1 MARSKRDAKINSR
14 TARALLSTR
23 TEPYWTVISRGCA
36 IGYRRGDQ
44 RGNWI
49 VRFRD
54 EVGRQHYSS
63 VGAAD
68 DLRDPDGV
76 TALSF
81 DQAQEKAREFFARK
95 AREMLGGIAPTAER
109 YTVTEAVQDYFD
121 TYVRRGGKAIGRMNS
136 AARTHILPNLG
147 PIVIAKLSR
156 HKIELWLESIVAM
169 RARVR
174 VAKGKTIK
182 FKTETGTE
190 DEKRRRRATANRVLT
205 ILKAAL
211 NCARHAGKVV
221 GDEAWASVKAFR
233 SVDASRLRYL
243 SDDETRKIVNG
254 CDPNFR
260 ALVVAAIMTGCRYG
274 ELVALTVDD
283 FNANV
288 GSVHI
293 KISKNGKPRH
303 VTLSEEG
310 QRFFARQ
317 CIGKDTGGLLFT
329 KFDDGVWKSSNQQ
342 RRLAMACIAAGVS
355 PITFH
360 GLRHTYA
367 SRLVMKGVPLQVIA
381 AQLGHSDTRMVE
393 KHYGHLAP
401 SYIADTVRAA
411 FSPLGITP
419 DDNVT
424 PITRPNQAA

>member
-1 MARSKRDAKINSR
+1 MARSKRDAKIDSR
-14 TARALLSTR
+14 TARALLSAR

-36 IGYRRGDQ
+36 IGYRRGNQ

-54 EVGRQHYSS
+54 EAGRQHYSS
-63 VGAAD
+63 IGGAD

-95 AREMLGGIAPTAER
+95 AREMLGGAAPIADR
-109 YTVTEAVQDYFD
+109 YTVADAIQDYLR
-121 TYVRRGGKAIGRMNS
+121 TYVLRGGKAIGRMKS

-147 PIVIAKLSR
+147 RIVIAKLSR
-156 HKIELWLESIVAM
+156 DRVKLWLESIAAT

-174 VAKGKTIK
+174 IAKSKTIR
-182 FKTETGTE
+182 FKTETGTQ

-211 NCARHAGKVV
+211 NHARHAGKVV

-233 SVDASRLRYL
+233 SVDASRFRYL
-243 SDDETRKIVNG
+243 SDDETRILANN

-260 ALVVAAIMTGCRYG
+260 VLVIAAIMTGCRYG

-283 FNANV
+283 FNPDM

-303 VTLSEEG
+303 VVLSEEG

-317 CIGKDTGGLLFT
+317 CVAKNRGTLLFT
-329 KFDDGVWKSSNQQ
+329 MSGGGAWKASNQQ
-342 RRLAMACIAAGVS
+342 RRLAVACLAAGVF

-367 SRLVMKGVPLQVIA
+367 SRLAMKGVPLQVIA
-381 AQLGHSDTRMVE
+381 A
-393 KHYGHLAP
+393 
-401 SYIADTVRAA
+401 
-411 FSPLGITP
+411 
-419 DDNVT
+419 
-424 PITRPNQAA
+424 